1 LPFFLAE
8 MLRRSSWLERRG
20 PILPGL
26 ALVFALSLA
35 RSALG
40 DGAPPPRS
48 ESVRVGDAV
57 VFSLASD
64 APGKPAKERA
74 ARASAAIASALA
86 QPVLGDVH
94 VRRSGDSAVI
104 AVGDADVVELVV
116 ADATA
121 AGEASLDQFA
131 TDRANALRAALG
143 SERKRSQIAETV
155 FSLSLVVFFGLIAFY
170 LIKRVATLVERARG
184 WLETHADKH
193 LTLSVKGI
201 EIVRPAVLESSAVVG
216 LGLVRWVGQFGIF
229 YAWLVVVLSL
239 FERTRGYTERLTGFV
254 LSPLSQLFG
263 RALAAVP
270 VLVVAGFAA
279 LAVFVL
285 VRFTGL
291 FLASVARRETLLRWL
306 PADLAPPASLL
317 LRSGIVIAAV
327 VFAAPVVTGS
337 SDDSL
342 GRAGTVVLWALGLAA
357 TPLLASGFLGA
368 TLLFDRR
375 LGVGDHVRFQGQLG
389 RITQVNLLE
398 LRLVSATGSEWRVPH
413 LLLLTSPLE
422 RLGASP
428 RVSVELSL
436 PRAIA
441 PARVLDALAAPGAG
455 AAHETERVVEI
466 VAVDATGIR
475 YRITATLDTLAERSL
490 LLRGAL
496 DALDAAG
503 LAAAAPASSTAA
515 DPRPE

>member
-475 YRITATLDTLAERSL
+475 YRITTTLDTLAERSL